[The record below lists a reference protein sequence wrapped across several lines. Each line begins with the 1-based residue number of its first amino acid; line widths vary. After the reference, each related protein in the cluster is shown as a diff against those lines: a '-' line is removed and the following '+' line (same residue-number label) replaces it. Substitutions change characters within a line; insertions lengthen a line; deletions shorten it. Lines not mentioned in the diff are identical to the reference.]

1 MDKEVEDKLNQ
12 IMIEDYIWIIYLGI
26 IFMSYYANSLEKKY
40 YLKKDIQSKK
50 KYREVMISI
59 FSILLLVYLYFFYS
73 SYQDL
78 KNLKPSD
85 SPKKKRLIVLSFIA
99 SLLLVISGIIFLYI
113 AIKDDELY
121 IELAFN

>member
-1 MDKEVEDKLNQ
+1 MNKEVQDKLNQ

-26 IFMSYYANSLEKKY
+26 IFMSYYANSLEKNF
-40 YLKKDIQSKK
+40 YLKKDLENKK
-50 KYREVMISI
+50 KYREIMITI
-59 FSILLLVYLYFFYS
+59 FTILLLVYLYFFYS

-78 KNLKPSD
+78 KNLKESD
-85 SPKKKRLIVLSFIA
+85 SDKKKRLTILSFIA
-99 SLLLVISGIIFLYI
+99 SLLLVIAGIIFLYI